1 MNSEKSKCVYIARP
15 RILSSIFHFHLHSP
29 AKDKRSVVSTLM
41 DCVKY
46 IPLTILH
53 KDRAR
58 SDVLSTTSML
68 VAALKTSKSRSD
80 QPNNPQLKP
89 WESPKAYVS
98 IPYVKG
104 VSKRIRRIL
113 NRENSHKKYWVM
125 FSNLKEKL
133 KGILYKVK
141 CRTCF

>member
-1 MNSEKSKCVYIARP
+1 M
-15 RILSSIFHFHLHSP
+15 
-29 AKDKRSVVSTLM
+29 
-41 DCVKY
+41 
-46 IPLTILH
+46 
-53 KDRAR
+53 
-58 SDVLSTTSML
+58 LSTTSML

-98 IPYVKG
+98 ILYVKG

-113 NRENSHKKYWVM
+113 NRENGHKKYWVM

>member
-15 RILSSIFHFHLHSP
+15 HILSSILHFRLHSP

-41 DCVKY
+41 DRAKCL
-46 IPLTILH
+46 PLKTAQ
-53 KDRAR
+53 RQ
-58 SDVLSTTSML
+58 SEEL

-98 IPYVKG
+98 ILYVKG

-113 NRENSHKKYWVM
+113 NRENGHKKYWVM